1 MRLTLLG
8 LAFIGFGL
16 YDIYDGT
23 SAFFLF
29 GKWWMWPRYDRGAD
43 PIMFWC
49 SVSLNFVFAAACFVG
64 AIVGNFIT

>member
-1 MRLTLLG
+1 MILALLG
-8 LAFIGFGL
+8 LAFIAFSL
-16 YDIYDGT
+16 YDIYEGS

-29 GKWWMWPRYDRGAD
+29 GKSWMWPRFYRYED

-64 AIVGNFIT
+64 AIVGHFIT